1 MSSFNLWEL
10 HIKIAPPEEKTNTFI
25 VNDYKAYSILATTT
39 GKENDDL
46 THNSE
51 GAPLS
56 AHDAYKAIHA
66 HYSTGSTSSRIQLFA
81 DLNAIVYDPDQGVEV
96 LYNSMIEIRKK
107 LANQKRCYPD
117 VEFIEMMISRLI
129 VVSHHWGNLRTRYDR
144 LSEEEFSTTTTRR
157 DLLAEERSLIS
168 AGVLPP
174 ITTGEHAHQANTRCI
189 HFQ

>member
-1 MSSFNLWEL
+1 MSPEESTRVKVADGLFIPLLTNTNFQDWNNGIHAAMSSFNLWEL

-81 DLNAIVYDPDQGVEV
+81 DLNAMVYDPDQGVEV
-96 LYNSMIEIRKK
+96 LYNSMMKFARNWQIKK
-107 LANQKRCYPD
+107 DAILTSN
-117 VEFIEMMISRLI
+117 S
-129 VVSHHWGNLRTRYDR
+129 
-144 LSEEEFSTTTTRR
+144 
-157 DLLAEERSLIS
+157 
-168 AGVLPP
+168 
-174 ITTGEHAHQANTRCI
+174 
-189 HFQ
+189 